1 MLLNQG
7 PLHMVDAAEARF
19 PASLSLCTIL
29 VGTMGRGGEGILG
42 YSAQSPNA
50 PFTITLE
57 F

>member
-7 PLHMVDAAEARF
+7 PLHMVDAAKARL